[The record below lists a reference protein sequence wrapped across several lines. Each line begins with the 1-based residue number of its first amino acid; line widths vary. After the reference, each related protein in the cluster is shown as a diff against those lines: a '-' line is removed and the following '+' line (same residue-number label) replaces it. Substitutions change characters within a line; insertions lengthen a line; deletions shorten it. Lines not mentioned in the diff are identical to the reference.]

1 MATKGYTLI
10 EILVAVSIF
19 FVVIAAPSGFFVS
32 ALKGQQKAL
41 ASQEL
46 LDNVSY
52 TLEYMSRSL
61 RMAKK
66 DDVNGVNCLT
76 VYKLNYVATAQGIKF
91 RNYQDK
97 CQEFYL
103 EDGRIKEDKTG
114 YVQPLFL
121 TSNDIEI
128 SKFEIFI
135 EGETQ
140 EDIIQPRVT
149 LLLEAIGN
157 RPAIESLQPV
167 IRIQTTISQRN
178 LDVQY

>member
-1 MATKGYTLI
+1 MATRGYTLI
-10 EILVAVSIF
+10 EILVAISIF

-52 TLEYMSRSL
+52 ALEYMSRSL

-66 DDVNGVNCLT
+66 DDN
-76 VYKLNYVATAQGIKF
+76 KLNYATTTQGIKF

-97 CQEFYL
+97 YQEFYL

-114 YVQPLFL
+114 YAQPLFL

-128 SKFEIFI
+128 SKFEISI
-135 EGETQ
+135 KGETQ

-157 RPAIESLQPV
+157 RPAIASLQPV

>member
-32 ALKGQQKAL
+32 TLKGQQKAL

-66 DDVNGVNCLT
+66 DDD
-76 VYKLNYVATAQGIKF
+76 KLNYVATAQGIKF
-91 RNYQDK
+91 RNYQNK
-97 CQEFYL
+97 YQEFYL

-114 YVQPLFL
+114 YAQPLFL

-128 SKFEIFI
+128 SKFEISI
-135 EGETQ
+135 VGETQ